1 MKIFHIL
8 VFIFGIVL
16 LFILLFVVIPTKNAR
31 INDCINELDA
41 FKEYYDASEEYI
53 NAPDT
58 ICNDSIYTV
67 YNNAKRILI
76 NTYNANHPDEIP
88 LDKKI
93 VER

>member
-1 MKIFHIL
+1 MKVSHIL
-8 VFIFGIVL
+8 VFIFGIIV
-16 LFILLFVVIPTKNAR
+16 FILLFVVIPTKNAR

-41 FKEYYDASEEYI
+41 FKEYYNSSEDYI
-53 NAPDT
+53 NALD
-58 ICNDSIYTV
+58 IVYNDSIYTA
-67 YNNAKRILI
+67 YSNAKRILI

>member
-1 MKIFHIL
+1 MKISYIL
-8 VFIFGIVL
+8 VFIFGITV
-16 LFILLFVVIPTKNAR
+16 FILLFVVIPTKNAR

-41 FKEYYDASEEYI
+41 FKEYYNSSEDYI
-53 NAPDT
+53 NVID
-58 ICNDSIYTV
+58 IVYNDSIYTA

-76 NTYNANHPDEIP
+76 NTYNANHPNEIP